1 LVYIKTS
8 NCQSNSVE
16 VHIASAASSFKTKI
30 KEVSTVFTPAETD
43 GKWLMVPSNS
53 DLPDLVFIK
62 TANAHS
68 NSVEVHVASGASE
81 WKNFTLETGTVFS
94 QEDNGVWEYYD
105 WDGDG
110 INDLIYLKDKNAQ
123 SGTTE
128 VHVASGATRF
138 ANFELQT
145 KTTFTQEST
154 DGVWQIGP
162 YSSRWAADLIF
173 IKDATT
179 TNGKTEVHIASQ
191 SSNYATRIQEV
202 ESTFTEEQ
210 NGYWSLV
217 QFDKNSRNR
226 VLDLVYIKVQN
237 TGTNTVEVHIAAGG
251 IS

>member
-1 LVYIKTS
+1 
-8 NCQSNSVE
+8 
-16 VHIASAASSFKTKI
+16 
-30 KEVSTVFTPAETD
+30 
-43 GKWLMVPSNS
+43 MVPANNSNH
-53 DLPDLVFIK
+53 LPDLVFIK

-68 NSVEVHVASGASE
+68 NSIEIHVASGASQ
-81 WKNFTLETGTVFS
+81 WANLILQAAMVFA
-94 QEDNGVWEYYD
+94 QEDNGVWQYYD

-110 INDLIYLKDKNAQ
+110 IYDLIYLKDKNTG

-128 VHVASGATRF
+128 VHVASGATKF
-138 ANFELQT
+138 ANFELQI

-154 DGVWQIGP
+154 DGFWQIGA

-202 ESTFTEEQ
+202 ETIFTEEQ

-217 QFDKNSRNR
+217 QFDQNSRNR

-237 TGTNTVEVHIAAGG
+237 TGTNTVEVHIAGGG